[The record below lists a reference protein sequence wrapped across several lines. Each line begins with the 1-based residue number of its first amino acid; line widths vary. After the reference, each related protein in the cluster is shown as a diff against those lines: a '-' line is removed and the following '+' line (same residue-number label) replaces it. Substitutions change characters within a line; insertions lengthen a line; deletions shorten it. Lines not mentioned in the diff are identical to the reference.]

1 MTKKIDDLMA
11 KAQSAIEQDTYKGI
25 ELYQQAISEMEKLG
39 SAQDSF
45 DYLYAH
51 YMLMFY
57 YPHAGASDEVI
68 VAYAKKCL
76 DIVEPSLRAGA
87 IPHFLE
93 IGKLQKEVLQSA
105 SNAFVWHSL
114 GIAKTDNYEALLEQI
129 NIGCDYAKK
138 VNEQYF
144 NTHDTKVTVLAR
156 MGKTDEAFE
165 LIKKLQDLKPSFH
178 DDEGISKSAAYIEW
192 FKNFKIIYT
201 KKEIKFLKQ
210 AKKTFDSITFE
221 EVIPSDANLS
231 QDFDPEIDEDG
242 NIIIIGDLYIDGDM
256 NEAWYEDNINQYI
269 KAEY

>member
-1 MTKKIDDLMA
+1 MTQKIDNLMA
-11 KAQSAIEQDTYKGI
+11 KAQSAIDQDVNKGI
-25 ELYQQAISEMEKLG
+25 EIYKEVIDAMEKLDNEH
-39 SAQDSF
+39 DSF
-45 DYLYAH
+45 NYLYAH

-57 YPHAGASDEVI
+57 YPHAAASDEII

-114 GIAKTDNYEALLEQI
+114 GNAKTDEDYQALLEQI
-129 NIGCDYAKK
+129 NIGCDYAKE

-156 MGKTDEAFE
+156 MGRMDEAFK
-165 LIKKLQDLKPSFH
+165 LIKKLQDLQPSFH
-178 DDEGISKSAAYIEW
+178 DDEGISKSEAYIEW
-192 FKNFKIIYT
+192 YRNFKIVFT

-210 AKKTFDSITFE
+210 ANKTFDSITFE
-221 EVIPSDANLS
+221 EVIPSDVILS
-231 QDFDPEIDEDG
+231 QKFDPEIDEEG
-242 NIIIIGDLYIDGDM
+242 NIIITGDLYIDGDM
-256 NEAWYEDNINQYI
+256 NEAWYENNIDRYI
-269 KAEY
+269 KV

>member
-1 MTKKIDDLMA
+1 MSIQLDNLMT
-11 KAQSAIEQDTYKGI
+11 KAQSTIEQDTYKGI

-76 DIVEPSLRAGA
+76 DIVEPSLRAGV

-105 SNAFVWHSL
+105 SNAFVYHSL
-114 GIAKTDNYEALLEQI
+114 DKAKIDEDYQALLEQI
-129 NIGCDYAKK
+129 NVGCDYAKE

-156 MGKTDEAFE
+156 MNRMDEAFD
-165 LIKKLQDLKPSFH
+165 LIKKLQDLKPTFH
-178 DDEGISKSAAYIEW
+178 DDEGIVSS
-192 FKNFKIIYT
+192 F
-201 KKEIKFLKQ
+201 
-210 AKKTFDSITFE
+210 
-221 EVIPSDANLS
+221 
-231 QDFDPEIDEDG
+231 
-242 NIIIIGDLYIDGDM
+242 
-256 NEAWYEDNINQYI
+256 
-269 KAEY
+269 